1 MIRAA
6 ETLGGVPAVA
16 SYLRVSPG
24 SVEDWLAGKMPIP
37 DMVFLR
43 VVDLLLFELTGLDE
57 AAGALDDDAR
67 DLLTRG

>member
-16 SYLRVSPG
+16 RYLRASPG
-24 SVEDWLAGKMPIP
+24 SVEDWLAGNMPIP

-43 VVDLLLFELTGLDE
+43 LVDLLLFELTGLDE
-57 AAGALDDDAR
+57 TAALADNARALLAR
-67 DLLTRG
+67 G